1 MKGIYT
7 IKRKHGTAV
16 YISYSPPGEPSRRRE
31 LGKEELWASS
41 STGD

>member
-31 LGKEELWASS
+31 PDEEELWASAH
-41 STGD
+41 TGA